1 MVGWSIET
9 VNDLLL
15 WAHVEF
21 GLWVLGAGCG
31 GGYWT
36 VKRGYIPVT
45 FYSMYM
51 YSKYFLAPI
60 QGV

>member
-1 MVGWSIET
+1 MGWAIET

-21 GLWVLGAGCG
+21 GLWVLGAGVDSKEG
-31 GGYWT
+31 LYT
-36 VKRGYIPVT
+36 RYILQYV
-45 FYSMYM
+45 YV
-51 YSKYFLAPI
+51 SKYFLAPI